1 MTQSW
6 EGFYASYMS
15 GSDGQGFAM
24 FVFAGGAIV
33 GASPLGG
40 KFDGTYET
48 LEDGSLTGKVTVTVP
63 PGGTVIQ
70 GASAGPAGM
79 KYEVP
84 IAFAPDAFALDF
96 VKLDTP
102 LGPVH
107 LRMAKLRELGP
118 AK

>member
-1 MTQSW
+1 METW
-6 EGFYASYMS
+6 EGFYASFMS

-24 FVFAGGAIV
+24 FIFADGVIAGAD
-33 GASPLGG
+33 PLGV

-48 LEDGSLTGKVTVTVP
+48 LGDGSLAGTVTVTVP

-70 GASAGPAGM
+70 GASAGPAGLR
-79 KYEVP
+79 YEVP
-84 IAFAPDAFALDF
+84 IAFAPNAFALDF

-102 LGPVH
+102 LGPVN

-118 AK
+118 AQ